1 MQLTK
6 VQGMNP
12 NGTAWKPSLDE
23 LLSPK
28 LQVVNKKEDASG
40 TVYAKLIGDY
50 RRNENV
56 IEKWCFVLDIDKSS
70 FDVGT
75 MLTEGLQGFQ
85 GCFHTTF
92 SHDPMHKKY
101 CYRVILVTD
110 SSIAPDDYGTAFLN
124 LVDSN
129 GTLSELRDKGVLD
142 MTAKDKGRFFYD
154 FSCPPDRKDDAQYFR
169 LQGCTPLIPDTQY
182 REEPNKPSSKVAS
195 VSADYFKEK
204 KVYEGTGQ
212 RNSFEAREIGRLIQE
227 GKDKEIV
234 IREALIINETQIVPP
249 EPAQEIIRQ
258 VNNLWD
264 LHFKNNPEDMPVTS
278 SPFAREL
285 IKDFKIY
292 QPTFEDLTVAPPP
305 RKFLIDGFIPQ
316 GIVGGVVAQGGT
328 GKSFFALQLCSS
340 VASGF
345 MLYNKWTIGN
355 VGKVVYITGEET
367 TEEVMRRMYYLNR
380 RLPDA
385 VKKQIMDN
393 MNIISFADQYYPFIG
408 KDRDGNIVITPVVE
422 ELTSKLLMAITAPIN
437 LIFVDPIS
445 RFRDGEENDNTAG
458 TRFVQA
464 LQQIRSGLNKDNTLL
479 CAHHGN
485 KGAGQ
490 GDGHHQNDSRGA
502 SSVVD
507 GMRFMLKM
515 SPLSQ
520 TKQKELF
527 GTTPTQDDRYVD
539 LAVIK
544 TNYTKKLDPIYLKIE
559 DEGVLT
565 PVTKLVGL
573 HLDIQILEEIQRS
586 PTSKS
591 NFTTMHGGVEGLFG
605 LAEKVLRKKLSE
617 MESDGLITIEPHH
630 NMKLTK
636 KGEMKITS
644 GKSQAIGSE

>member
-92 SHDPMHKKY
+92 SHNPKHKKY

-169 LQGCTPLIPDTQY
+169 LEGCTPLIPDTQY

-212 RNSFEAREIGRLIQE
+212 RNSFEAREIGRLIQ
-227 GKDKEIV
+227 KHQNKEIV

-258 VNNLWD
+258 CNNLWD
-264 LHFKNNPEDMPVTS
+264 KEIKHNPDFISTVTTKPTRRSYTIRENKKLPPTEWLVENLIVDKSMNAIYGASGSTKSFLAIDMGMSLALGTDWFGYESYKPIPVIYVAVEGGGGLQKRIDGYIKTHGKLTPSNFYIDYDVIIPKDKKSVNNFIEYYKAKGFKNGMIFIDTLNANARASGIDENS
-278 SPFAREL
+278 SEM
-285 IKDFKIY
+285 
-292 QPTFEDLTVAPPP
+292 
-305 RKFLIDGFIPQ
+305 
-316 GIVGGVVAQGGT
+316 GVVIDVFQRIGIALDSSYTLIHHT
-328 GKSFFALQLCSS
+328 GKDESKGLRGHSSIHASLDTILYVQKKDSGCS
-340 VASGF
+340 
-345 MLYNKWTIGN
+345 WTL
-355 VGKVVYITGEET
+355 E
-367 TEEVMRRMYYLNR
+367 
-380 RLPDA
+380 
-385 VKKQIMDN
+385 
-393 MNIISFADQYYPFIG
+393 
-408 KDRDGNIVITPVVE
+408 
-422 ELTSKLLMAITAPIN
+422 KLK
-437 LIFVDPIS
+437 
-445 RFRDGEENDNTAG
+445 DGEEDITYTYNTDVIE
-458 TRFVQA
+458 T
-464 LQQIRSGLNKDNTLL
+464 GLDSKDNPITTL
-479 CAHHGN
+479 
-485 KGAGQ
+485 
-490 GDGHHQNDSRGA
+490 
-502 SSVVD
+502 
-507 GMRFMLKM
+507 
-515 SPLSQ
+515 
-520 TKQKELF
+520 
-527 GTTPTQDDRYVD
+527 
-539 LAVIK
+539 VIK
-544 TNYTKKLDPIYLKIE
+544 PSIRLDKQEKREVFRGNQKVIWGYLADYLKPLDSKRANI
-559 DEGVLT
+559 DEILHSIYERWAEHPSDKRKTDARNSITQLKNKRVLETGVWID
-565 PVTKLVGL
+565 PDTKAKEHDQVW
-573 HLDIQILEEIQRS
+573 I
-586 PTSKS
+586 
-591 NFTTMHGGVEGLFG
+591 
-605 LAEKVLRKKLSE
+605 
-617 MESDGLITIEPHH
+617 
-630 NMKLTK
+630 TK
-636 KGEMKITS
+636 KGLTY
-644 GKSQAIGSE
+644 